1 MKTPD
6 KQWSQQKD
14 KGRNTAERDRMRK
27 RQSEQQKSE
36 QQESSQ
42 QGGWNDNPKVPG
54 RQPPTDRDRDYDPD
68 GDRLGPDSGSVAP

>member
-14 KGRNTAERDRMRK
+14 KDSNAAERKIRK

-36 QQESSQ
+36 QREGAQ
-42 QGGWNDNPKVPG
+42 QGGWDDNPKVPG
-54 RQPPTDRDRDYDPD
+54 RQLPTDRDRDYDPD
-68 GDRLGPDSGSVAP
+68 GDRVGPDPGPFAP